1 MKAVNQALT
10 LRTKLLVAE
19 YGRKRVI
26 AALAQIE
33 DVEFETIEREIES
46 TKKRRPSRKRH
57 PKAVS
62 ELLKE
67 ANIDSQ
73 TLPLVEQIAC
83 AYDNKRYLP
92 ELRHVRQFLEQ
103 HGVDASKLQS
113 RTAASPLVI
122 KVLGSLS
129 ESELTGMVTGLNEPV
144 KGDLKIMA
152 DQILGPSKNP
162 SCAKT
167 RPF

>member
-1 MKAVNQALT
+1 MKEVNQALT

-19 YGRKRVI
+19 YGRKQVI

-46 TKKRRPSRKRH
+46 AKERRPSRKRH

-92 ELRHVRQFLEQ
+92 GTQAR
-103 HGVDASKLQS
+103 
-113 RTAASPLVI
+113 
-122 KVLGSLS
+122 
-129 ESELTGMVTGLNEPV
+129 
-144 KGDLKIMA
+144 
-152 DQILGPSKNP
+152 
-162 SCAKT
+162 
-167 RPF
+167 

>member
-1 MKAVNQALT
+1 MQRDAYTSPTVNSAST
-10 LRTKLLVAE
+10 
-19 YGRKRVI
+19 
-26 AALAQIE
+26 
-33 DVEFETIEREIES
+33 EFETIEREIES
-46 TKKRRPSRKRH
+46 AKKRRPSRKRH

-103 HGVDASKLQS
+103 HGVDASKLRS

-144 KGDLKIMA
+144 KGDLKIIA
-152 DQILGPSKNP
+152 DQILGPSKNQ
-162 SCAKT
+162 SRTVKEMAQQSHEREGLT
-167 RPF
+167 HTEGVIE